1 VTNQEKLD
9 AALEKLAGDYQ
20 KLSDKQIDFA
30 IKEIARVRG
39 DISDMLA
46 DFSDKDGI
54 IKRERLA
61 RLLREL
67 DEVETLVR
75 SYGKTAMD
83 AIIKETSA
91 FATTGA
97 NAAILGAV
105 GTGALVTA
113 SMERLN
119 RDVFEYVVKR
129 FGEDGLVLSDRVWR
143 LSGDIRDE
151 LSKVLRA
158 DILRG
163 ESVGTMIANIRRV
176 QDNETWKIKRLV
188 VTEGNTTYRA
198 ATAMNAS
205 RSDIV
210 EWVKINESGRRHR
223 HHPSHRCYKL
233 AREDNYGQG
242 AGIFKPS
249 DSQIYMPHPNCSSFI
264 TYVIDEEYL

>member
-1 VTNQEKLD
+1 VSKQTELD

-30 IKEIARVRG
+30 IKEIGRVRG
-39 DISDMLA
+39 DISDILSEYA
-46 DFSDKDGI
+46 DKDGI

-67 DEVETLVR
+67 DEVEALIR
-75 SYGKTAMD
+75 GYGTTALD
-83 AIIKETSA
+83 ATINETSA
-91 FATTGA
+91 FATAGA
-97 NAAILGAV
+97 NAAILSAG
-105 GTGALVTA
+105 GTGVLVTA

-129 FGEDGLVLSDRVWR
+129 FGEDDLILSDRVWR
-143 LSGDIRDE
+143 LSGDMRDE
-151 LSKVLRA
+151 LSKVMRA

-163 ESVGTMIANIRRV
+163 EAVSTMIANVRQV
-176 QDNETWKIKRLV
+176 HDNETWKIKRLV
-188 VTEGNTTYRA
+188 VTEGNTAYRT
-198 ATAMNAS
+198 ATAMNAE

-210 EWVKINESGRRHR
+210 QWVKINESGRRHR

-242 AGIFKPS
+242 AGVFKPS

>member
-1 VTNQEKLD
+1 MTKQTELD
-9 AALEKLAGDYQ
+9 VALEKLAGDYQ
-20 KLSDKQIDFA
+20 KLNDKQIAFA

-39 DISDMLA
+39 DISDLLA
-46 DFSDKDGI
+46 DFAESDGT
-54 IKRERLA
+54 IKRQRLS

-67 DEVETLVR
+67 DEVETLIR
-75 SYGKTAMD
+75 GYGTTAMD
-83 AIIKETSA
+83 AIIVESAA
-91 FATTGA
+91 FAAAGA
-97 NAAILGAV
+97 NAGLVGAI

-113 SMERLN
+113 QMERLN

-129 FGEDGLVLSDRVWR
+129 FGEDGLILSDRVWN
-143 LSGDIRDE
+143 LSGEMRDE

-163 ESVGTMIANIRRV
+163 EAVSTMIANVRRV
-176 QDNETWKIKRLV
+176 HENETWKIKRLV

-198 ATAMNAS
+198 ATAMNAE

-233 AREDNYGQG
+233 AREDNYGMG

-264 TYVIDEEYL
+264 TYVIDEDYL

>member
-1 VTNQEKLD
+1 MTKQAELD
-9 AALEKLAGDYQ
+9 AALEKLAGEYQ

-39 DISDMLA
+39 DISDLLA
-46 DFSDKDGI
+46 DFAESDGT
-54 IKRERLA
+54 IKRQRLS

-67 DEVETLVR
+67 DEVETLIR
-75 SYGKTAMD
+75 GYGTTAMD
-83 AIIKETSA
+83 AIIIESAA
-91 FATTGA
+91 FAATGA
-97 NAAILGAV
+97 NAAIVGAV
-105 GTGALVTA
+105 GAGALVTA
-113 SMERLN
+113 QMERLS

-129 FGEDGLVLSDRVWR
+129 FGEDGLILSDRVWN
-143 LSGDIRDE
+143 LSGEMRDE

-163 ESVGTMIANIRRV
+163 EAVSTMIANVRRV
-176 QDNETWKIKRLV
+176 HENETWKIKRLV
-188 VTEGNTTYRA
+188 VTEGNTAYRA
-198 ATAMNAS
+198 ATAMNAE

-223 HHPSHRCYKL
+223 HHSSHRCYKL

-264 TYVIDEEYL
+264 TYVIDEKYL

>member
-1 VTNQEKLD
+1 MSKQTELD

-39 DISDMLA
+39 DISDILSDYA
-46 DFSDKDGI
+46 DKDGI

-67 DEVETLVR
+67 DQVELLIR
-75 SYGKTAMD
+75 EYGTTAMD

-91 FATTGA
+91 FATAGA
-97 NAAILGAV
+97 SAAIVGAI
-105 GTGALVTA
+105 GSGALVSA

-129 FGEDGLVLSDRVWR
+129 FGDDGLILSDRVWN
-143 LSGDIRDE
+143 LSGEMRDE

-163 ESVGTMIANIRRV
+163 EAVSTMLANVRRV
-176 QDNETWKIKRLV
+176 HENETWKIKRLV
-188 VTEGNTTYRA
+188 VTEGNTAYRA
-198 ATAMNAS
+198 ATAMNAE
-205 RSDIV
+205 RSDVV

>member
-1 VTNQEKLD
+1 MTNQGRLD
-9 AALEKLAGDYQ
+9 EALEKLAGDYQ
-20 KLSDKQIDFA
+20 KLSDQQIDFA

-39 DISDMLA
+39 DISDML
-46 DFSDKDGI
+46 SDYANKDGI
-54 IKRERLA
+54 IKRERMS

-67 DEVETLVR
+67 DEVEAMVLG
-75 SYGKTAMD
+75 YGTTAMD
-83 AIIKETSA
+83 AIIKETTA
-91 FATTGA
+91 FATAGA
-97 NAAILGAV
+97 NAALLGAV

-129 FGEDGLVLSDRVWR
+129 FGEDGLILSDRVWN
-143 LSGDIRDE
+143 LSGDMRDE

-163 ESVGTMIANIRRV
+163 EAVSTMIANVRRV
-176 QDNETWKIKRLV
+176 HENETWKIKRLV
-188 VTEGNTTYRA
+188 VTEGNTAYRA
-198 ATAMNAS
+198 ATSMNAE

-210 EWVKINESGRRHR
+210 HWVKLNESGRRHR

>member
-20 KLSDKQIDFA
+20 KLNDKQIDFA
-30 IKEIARVRG
+30 IKEISRVRS

-54 IKRERLA
+54 IKRERMA

-67 DEVETLVR
+67 NEVEALVR
-75 SYGKTAMD
+75 GYGTTAMD

-91 FATTGA
+91 FATAGA
-97 NAAILGAV
+97 NAAIVGAV

-143 LSGDIRDE
+143 LSGDMRDE

-163 ESVGTMIANIRRV
+163 EAVSTMIANVRQV
-176 QDNETWKIKRLV
+176 HDNETWKIKRLV
-188 VTEGNTTYRA
+188 VTEGNTAYRT
-198 ATAMNAS
+198 ATSYNAQ
-205 RSDIV
+205 RSNV
-210 EWVKINESGRRHR
+210 VKGVKINDRPGHNN
-223 HHPSHRCYKL
+223 HTKHKCYTL
-233 AREDNYGQG
+233 AQRDPYGMGEGVYKPEDSE
-242 AGIFKPS
+242 IFS
-249 DSQIYMPHPNCSSFI
+249 PHPNCTSFI
-264 TYVIDEEYL
+264 TYVLK